1 MGVPGTMKGSLKG
14 LSGIYGLAARV
25 LRWVFPCWRVV
36 VVVVVV
42 FFFFFWRG
50 GGFARFRE
58 MAVQNSIGSDGDSLV
73 ATRGFNNS
81 GIGVRC

>member
-36 VVVVVV
+36 VVVV
-42 FFFFFWRG
+42 FFG
-50 GGFARFRE
+50 GGGVARFRE